1 MTEHIPL
8 KRFSYQK
15 ESFIIF
21 KALKKII
28 VWFKLILQFFGWG
41 FDYKMSLWSKSENN
55 WKVVIFLKRNFS
67 FLHWYSFHVST
78 HKNTSF

>member
-28 VWFKLILQFFGWG
+28 VWFKLILQFFG
-41 FDYKMSLWSKSENN
+41 
-55 WKVVIFLKRNFS
+55 
-67 FLHWYSFHVST
+67 
-78 HKNTSF
+78 